1 MINKHLLP
9 TCSHLWGEGCPPVVF
24 QLSFQTASDQGKS
37 ALTRLQGSP
46 RAGLPSLP
54 ARSWRQAHLSPAGQE
69 QGLGNYELKAHIN
82 WPAFLSLITIC
93 LDLKKTYYYNN
104 NVYFAYAL
112 QWLNCN
118 LSILTYSLVLIANL

>member
-1 MINKHLLP
+1 MINKHLFPACNRL
-9 TCSHLWGEGCPPVVF
+9 LGEGCPPVVF
-24 QLSFQTASDQGKS
+24 QLSFKTTSDQRKS
-37 ALTRLQGSP
+37 ALIRLQGSP
-46 RAGLPSLP
+46 RLGLPSPP

-69 QGLGNYELKAHIN
+69 QGLGNCELKALIN

-93 LDLKKTYYYNN
+93 LDLKKTYYNN

-118 LSILTYSLVLIANL
+118 LSILTYLLVLIANL